1 MDLSG
6 FVDVFLH
13 LDKHLAAMA
22 QAWGPW
28 IYAALFA
35 IIFVETGLVIMPFLP
50 GDSLLFVAGAI
61 AGLGGLDLFSLCA
74 LLSLAA
80 ILGDFVNYSIGRRV
94 GAKVFSWENSR
105 WFHRESFER
114 TQRFYDR
121 YGALT
126 IIVGR
131 FLPFIRTFAP
141 FVAGVAAM
149 DRRRFAVYNLVGALI
164 WVVGLSSLGYAVGN
178 TAWVQANFSLVTL
191 LLIVVPGVPALIEVL
206 RRWWRSRRGTV

>member
-1 MDLSG
+1 
-6 FVDVFLH
+6 
-13 LDKHLAAMA
+13 
-22 QAWGPW
+22 
-28 IYAALFA
+28 
-35 IIFVETGLVIMPFLP
+35 
-50 GDSLLFVAGAI
+50 
-61 AGLGGLDLFSLCA
+61 
-74 LLSLAA
+74 
-80 ILGDFVNYSIGRRV
+80 YSIGRRV